1 MSYSV
6 HGVWPVPS
14 SSTIMSCVLFSTCI
28 LVRPFQL
35 DHHVLCPIQWME
47 AGQPVSSCSTIM
59 SYVLFSGWSLASQS
73 LHARPSCPMSCS
85 VHGVWPAR
93 PFSWTIMSYV
103 LFSAWSLA
111 SQFPSCS
118 TIMSYAL
125 CPAHCRAWKHWGTKG
140 TLLTKMSTRWRRG
153 VSFGVIYEEANG
165 NGRCFIQPA
174 GPNSRRPPEGHQL
187 SHWLVQRI

>member
-1 MSYSV
+1 MLNIFSYIQLHGLTSCPMSYSV

-14 SSTIMSCVLFSTCI
+14 SSTIMSSVLFSTCI
-28 LVRPFQL
+28 LARPFQL

-47 AGQPVSSCSTIM
+47 SGQPVSSC
-59 SYVLFSGWSLASQS
+59 
-73 LHARPSCPMSCS
+73 
-85 VHGVWPAR
+85 
-93 PFSWTIMSYV
+93 WTIMSYV
-103 LFSAWSLA
+103 LFSAWSPA

-125 CPAHCRAWKHWGTKG
+125 CPAHCRAWKHWRTKG

-153 VSFGVIYEEANG
+153 VSFGVIFEGANG